1 MVEYLRLETD
11 IQLFCLRASCFPDGI
26 AEVHEALKKAMQ
38 GSGYTVYGLSR
49 PEHSQIIYWAG
60 SETALPKMVTVEQLR
75 VRKGNYTAIRLK
87 DYRQNLQIIADA
99 FERLLQQNDLDPE
112 AYCVERYDSDFE
124 VTCMIRLKH

>member
-1 MVEYLRLETD
+1 
-11 IQLFCLRASCFPDGI
+11 
-26 AEVHEALKKAMQ
+26 MQ

-75 VRKGNYTAIRLK
+75 VRKGNYAAIRLK